1 MELFKR
7 MVRSSRMVRIMAK
20 KRMFNNSVLD
30 TDAFLDLP
38 LSTQALYFHLNLR
51 ADDDGFISNPK
62 RIQQYIG
69 ASEDDLKL
77 LVLKSFV
84 IAFDDGVIVIKH
96 WRMHNTIRND
106 RYQPTNFQEDLALLG
121 IKENKAYTLNVSKVE
136 TECIP
141 NGNQMETKC
150 IPNVSPDIGLD
161 LDIDKDIRVSKDT
174 LCQTDNVRRVV
185 DEWNKLSSLGIQSV
199 SKLSNSSKRYK
210 SLVARLKEY
219 GIEDVLEAINNIRNS
234 DFLLG
239 KNKKGWQIT
248 FDWFVLPNNFP
259 KVLEGNYLNKHIEQ
273 PGNNNPQ
280 MSADEL
286 RKFAMGES

>member
-1 MELFKR
+1 
-7 MVRSSRMVRIMAK
+7 MAK
-20 KRMFNNSVLD
+20 KRMFNNTVLD
-30 TDAFLDLP
+30 TDAFLDMP
-38 LSTQALYFHLNLR
+38 LSAQALYFHLNLR

-121 IKENKAYTLNVSKVE
+121 IKENKAYTLDFSKVE

-141 NGNQMETKC
+141 NGNQMATKC
-150 IPNVSPDIGLD
+150 IPNVSTDIGLD
-161 LDIDKDIRVSKDT
+161 LDIDIDKNINNITVSKDT
-174 LCQTDNVRRVV
+174 VCQTDNVRRVV
-185 DEWNKLSSLGIQSV
+185 EEWNKLSSLGIQSV
-199 SKLSNSSKRYK
+199 SKLSKSSKRYK

-219 GIEDVLEAINNIRNS
+219 SIEDVLKAIDNIRNS

-239 KNKKGWQIT
+239 RNKKGWQIT

-259 KVLEGNYLNKHIEQ
+259 KVLEGNYLNKQVEQ
-273 PGNNNPQ
+273 PHNDSPQ
-280 MSADEL
+280 MSADEI
-286 RKFAMGES
+286 RKRIMGDS

>member
-1 MELFKR
+1 
-7 MVRSSRMVRIMAK
+7 
-20 KRMFNNSVLD
+20 MFNNSVLD
-30 TDAFLDLP
+30 TDAFLDMP
-38 LSTQALYFHLNLR
+38 LSAQALYFHLNLR

-84 IAFDDGVIVIKH
+84 IAFEDGVIVIKH
-96 WRMHNTIRND
+96 WRMHNTIQSD
-106 RYQPTNFQEDLALLG
+106 RYHPTNFQEDFALLG
-121 IKENKAYTLNVSKVE
+121 IKENKAYTLNVSK
-136 TECIP
+136 
-141 NGNQMETKC
+141 METKC
-150 IPNVSPDIGLD
+150 IQNVSSDIG

-185 DEWNKLSSLGIQSV
+185 NEWNKLSSLGIQSV

-219 GIEDVLEAINNIRNS
+219 GIEDVLKAINNIRNS
-234 DFLLG
+234 DFLTG

-259 KVLEGNYLNKHIEQ
+259 KVLEGNYLNKQTKELKNDRQ
-273 PGNNNPQ
+273 Q
-280 MSADEL
+280 MSADEI
-286 RKFAMGES
+286 RARIT